1 MNDGTLAAELAIRRA
16 IAEYC
21 HRVDDGRFAELV
33 ELFAPDAEL
42 VYGTIAPRGAE
53 ELLTFFTERQA
64 RPEQRG
70 RHLTL
75 NTVVDVGD
83 GTATALSDYVQL
95 MARDGEPVPVRAGR
109 YRDEFVWHD
118 GSWRF
123 RRRTIEPW
131 PAPAA

>member
-1 MNDGTLAAELAIRRA
+1 VSDATLAAELAIRRV

-33 ELFAPDAEL
+33 DLFTPDGELD
-42 VYGTIAPRGAE
+42 YGAIAPRGAA
-53 ELLTFFTERQA
+53 ELLAFFSERQA

-83 GTATALSDYVQL
+83 RTATALSDYVHL

-109 YRDEFVWHD
+109 YHDELAWHD
-118 GSWRF
+118 GRWRF

-131 PAPAA
+131 PAPAG